1 MTTSRLLHSAL
12 AALLCATAAFAQEAD
27 TPASQPAKKSEGPP
41 RIAVESKIT
50 LDGKA
55 DDKQNKLQYFTY
67 SQLNSL
73 ARFRVDSK
81 TPVGIKA
88 ADKYIAKMDRFWKK
102 EDPGNTTPVTYR
114 LQITQTVRYDASKFY
129 GEAQAHNFHGEI
141 KAVLSK
147 PDGTEVKTWSFPLN
161 WGRLISS
168 GLSKSQVRDRYDQR
182 VYTTLMLGILNDPAI
197 HGKIAP
203 KRHGKVLKWSQEMKG
218 QLQKFLTGSTKA
230 LAEGEMAKFIEG
242 IKIQGAE
249 KK

>member
-1 MTTSRLLHSAL
+1 MTTSRFALSAL
-12 AALLCATAAFAQEAD
+12 AALLCASGALAQDA
-27 TPASQPAKKSEGPP
+27 PASQPAKTDAPP
-41 RIAVESKIT
+41 RIEVESTIT

-55 DDKQNKLQYFTY
+55 QDKQNKLQYFAY

-102 EDPGNTTPVTYR
+102 EDPNNEHPVTFR

-147 PDGTEVKTWSFPLN
+147 PDGTELRSWSFPLN

-168 GLSKSQVRDRYDQR
+168 GLSRSQVRDRYDQR
-182 VYTTLMLGILNDPAI
+182 VYTTLLLAVLNEPAV
-197 HGKIAP
+197 HAQIAP
-203 KRHGKVLKWSQEMKG
+203 KRHAKVLKWSQDMKG
-218 QLQKFLTGSTKA
+218 QLKKFLDGSTKA
-230 LAEGEMAKFIEG
+230 LAEGEMAKFVAGIE
-242 IKIQGAE
+242 IQGAE

>member
-1 MTTSRLLHSAL
+1 MTTSRFALSAL
-12 AALLCATAAFAQEAD
+12 AALLCASSALAQEA
-27 TPASQPAKKSEGPP
+27 PASQPAKKSDAPP
-41 RIAVESKIT
+41 RISVESKIT

-55 DDKQNKLQYFTY
+55 EEKSNKLQYFVY
-67 SQLNSL
+67 SQFNSL

-81 TPVGIKA
+81 TEVGIKA
-88 ADKYIAKMDRFWKK
+88 ADKYIAKMDRFWQK
-102 EDPGNTTPVTYR
+102 EDPGNTHPVTFR

-147 PDGTEVKTWSFPLN
+147 PDGTELKTWSFPLN

-182 VYTTLMLGILNDPAI
+182 VYTALVLALLNDPTI

-203 KRHGKVLKWSQEMKG
+203 KRHGKILKWSQEMKA
-218 QLQKFLTGSTKA
+218 QLKKFLDGSTKA
-230 LAEGEMAKFIEG
+230 LAEGEMAKFVDG
-242 IKIQGAE
+242 VKLQGEA